1 MVKSLVMM
9 RLGNKLNL
17 EHALEPH
24 LWFLD
29 IEMEIVRWVEQNIEL
44 LVDKNQIPKVER
56 KVLSTTSIFNK
67 SHRLDNSNQDVGPS
81 FDWSVSH
88 IEPGKRL

>member
-24 LWFLD
+24 LWFLG
-29 IEMEIVRWVEQNIEL
+29 IEMEIVKWVEQNIEL
-44 LVDKNQIPKVER
+44 LIDTNQYP
-56 KVLSTTSIFNK
+56 
-67 SHRLDNSNQDVGPS
+67 
-81 FDWSVSH
+81 
-88 IEPGKRL
+88 